1 MKPLVSVIVPVYNV
15 EKFIGECVRSLF
27 AQTLEEVEFIFV
39 NDCTPDESMEVVRK
53 IMEEFPGRANAVK
66 FVDKSQNQGL
76 PAARKSGLEVAE
88 GAYIAHCDS
97 DDWMESNMLERM
109 YLEARA
115 YDADAVVCAWFRDD
129 DPAPTKYVLVGE
141 NCRDFIL
148 GDMIAVGEMESVW
161 RFMVKRDVYSSG
173 VEFPR
178 FNQGEDHALMV
189 QLAYR
194 CKSIFCVTMPLYH
207 WRTNMASITNT
218 PSSRAVESRFLG
230 AKANAK
236 MVEDFLS
243 RQGEKD
249 RYASQLVALKLYC
262 MFYLRP
268 LLRQGEAV
276 AEWRSAF
283 PELKGKVLSNKHI
296 KFAHKLEYL
305 IDMYCPP
312 AIIKAVYKWR
322 SHSR

>member
-1 MKPLVSVIVPVYNV
+1 
-15 EKFIGECVRSLF
+15 
-27 AQTLEEVEFIFV
+27 
-39 NDCTPDESMEVVRK
+39 
-53 IMEEFPGRANAVK
+53 
-66 FVDKSQNQGL
+66 
-76 PAARKSGLEVAE
+76 
-88 GAYIAHCDS
+88 
-97 DDWMESNMLERM
+97 
-109 YLEARA
+109 
-115 YDADAVVCAWFRDD
+115 
-129 DPAPTKYVLVGE
+129 
-141 NCRDFIL
+141 
-148 GDMIAVGEMESVW
+148 
-161 RFMVKRDVYSSG
+161 
-173 VEFPR
+173 
-178 FNQGEDHALMV
+178 
-189 QLAYR
+189 
-194 CKSIFCVTMPLYH
+194 
-207 WRTNMASITNT
+207 MASITNT

-305 IDMYCPP
+305 IDMYCPQ

-322 SHSR
+322 SRSR